1 MRSVDICGSH
11 CNFTGFGIRHG
22 GYTSQ
27 EPYILTGH
35 RHPSISQLCLTG
47 DPSDHDSIIEVFF
60 DQFGLELS
68 PEILATR
75 WSMAADQIVDWFTVS
90 GDNVFMMIIVI
101 DVYCGYVFGWFG
113 CLCFFSWRN
122 GCKSRQQFQQRFI
135 SLLPLAFAIAQPGP
149 EQTHP
154 WQNTHCSS
162 KRHCFSR
169 ECWLLPFGSSW
180 SAKQLDWRRYFCSPQ
195 CPCDRPWSTSFDESL
210 DSFLR
215 QKKRLKPLQILSA
228 PKEWAGFSPLHPQT
242 SWLHGGSYWLPIK
255 FLQLLCWC
263 WSVGIPIYLLGQVS
277 CWWRH
282 IERSLSMLSVCLS
295 PSVTASCG
303 VLRRSL

>member
-101 DVYCGYVFGWFG
+101 DVYCGYVYGWFG

-122 GCKSRQQFQQRFI
+122 GCKSGQQFQQRFI
-135 SLLPLAFAIAQPGP
+135 SSLPLAFAIAQPGP

-169 ECWLLPFGSSW
+169 E
-180 SAKQLDWRRYFCSPQ
+180 SADY
-195 CPCDRPWSTSFDESL
+195 
-210 DSFLR
+210 
-215 QKKRLKPLQILSA
+215 
-228 PKEWAGFSPLHPQT
+228 
-242 SWLHGGSYWLPIK
+242 
-255 FLQLLCWC
+255 
-263 WSVGIPIYLLGQVS
+263 YLLDLLGVPSNWIDGATFVLPNVLVTGHDQHPLMRV
-277 CWWRH
+277 WILFWGK
-282 IERSLSMLSVCLS
+282 RS
-295 PSVTASCG
+295 A
-303 VLRRSL
+303 